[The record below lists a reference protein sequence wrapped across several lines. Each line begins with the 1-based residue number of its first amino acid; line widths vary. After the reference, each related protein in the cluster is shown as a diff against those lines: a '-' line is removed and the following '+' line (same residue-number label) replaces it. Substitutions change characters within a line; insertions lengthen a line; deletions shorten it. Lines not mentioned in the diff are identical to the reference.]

1 MKWILTGIGLTG
13 LFAVSQSLASESSN
27 PAFAEAPS
35 AEALAMLD
43 PIRRAVS
50 ICSQRGGV
58 SSLSGRLQFASTL
71 SITSGTIQSGGAGT
85 ETMPLFEGAP
95 EFQLV
100 SASSNETAQA
110 YFNQGLML
118 TFGFNHNGAIRSFQA
133 AQSIDPDCALCWYGE
148 ALALGPNINAPMDPA
163 ANPAALAA
171 VQQALARRSNTT
183 PEGRALIDALAVRF
197 SADPEA
203 ERTVLDMAYANAMT
217 DVAAQF
223 PHNDDIA
230 VLAAEALMDTSPW
243 DYWEAGGQVN
253 KGRVG
258 EAVDLI
264 EGVLDRNL
272 NHPQAAHLYIHLM
285 ENSADPTRAEIAAD
299 RLSSWSAPF
308 AGHLAHMPAHIYYR
322 LGRYADAI
330 RVNIA
335 ATRSDEH
342 YLSEVGDA
350 AIYRFGYYPHN
361 VHFIV
366 TSAQMVGD
374 MPTAIRESVRLM
386 RVLDADIATQ
396 IAWIQPIHAAPYM
409 AAAQF
414 ADPERILTLREADS
428 RLPYVVAIR
437 HYARAL
443 AHARLADSE
452 GFHRELSALNTLR
465 ADGDFELMVDQ
476 GVPAPQLLTMA
487 QAVARGRMAYAEE
500 RFDDAIA
507 LYQEAIAIESAL
519 PYTEPPYWYYPV
531 SQSLGAAYLA
541 AGRPEEAK
549 RAFEAALVKAPV
561 NGWALFGLA
570 AAEREL
576 GHMVE
581 AAAAEAA
588 LERVWLG
595 APDWLTM
602 DRL

>member
-1 MKWILTGIGLTG
+1 MKWILTGVGLAG
-13 LFAVSQSLASESSN
+13 VLAVSQSPARETVN
-27 PAFAEAPS
+27 PAIAEAPS
-35 AEALAMLD
+35 AETLAMLD
-43 PIRRAVS
+43 PIRRAVA
-50 ICSQRGGV
+50 ICSQRAGV
-58 SSLSGRLQFASTL
+58 SSLAGRLQFASAQTM
-71 SITSGTIQSGGAGT
+71 QSGGGNSGA
-85 ETMPLFEGAP
+85 MPLFDDAP
-95 EFQLV
+95 EFQLA
-100 SASSNETAQA
+100 SASDNESAQA

-118 TFGFNHNGAIRSFQA
+118 TFGFNHHGAIRSFQA
-133 AQSIDPDCALCWYGE
+133 AQRLDPECALCWYGE

-171 VQQALARRSNTT
+171 VRQAVARRANTT
-183 PEGRALIDALAVRF
+183 PEGQALIDAIELRF
-197 SADPEA
+197 SDDPA
-203 ERTVLDMAYANAMT
+203 AQRSALDMAYANAMAET
-217 DVAAQF
+217 AAQF
-223 PHNDDIA
+223 PLNDDIA

-243 DYWEAGGQVN
+243 DYWEPGGREN

-258 EAVDLI
+258 EAVSLI

-272 NHPQAAHLYIHLM
+272 DHPQAAHLYIHLM
-285 ENSADPTRAEIAAD
+285 ENSEDPTRAELVAD
-299 RLSSWSAPF
+299 RLSGWSAPF

-322 LGRYADAI
+322 LGRYEDSI

-342 YLSEVGDA
+342 YLADVGDD

-366 TSAQMVGD
+366 TSAQMAGD

-386 RVLDADIATQ
+386 RVLDAGVASE

-414 ADPERILTLREADS
+414 ADPERVLTLRAADS

-443 AHARLADSE
+443 AYAQLRDSE
-452 GFHRELSALNTLR
+452 SFDRELAALNAIR
-465 ADGDFELMVDQ
+465 ADGDFEVMVAQ
-476 GVPAPQLLTMA
+476 GVPAPELLTLA
-487 QAVARGRMAYAEE
+487 EAVARGRMAYAED
-500 RFDDAIA
+500 RFDDAIT

-531 SQSLGAAYLA
+531 SQSLGAALLA
-541 AGRPEEAK
+541 AGRNEEAR
-549 RAFEAALVKAPV
+549 RAFQAALIKAPV
-561 NGWALFGLA
+561 NGWALYGLA
-570 AAEREL
+570 AAERAL
-576 GHMVE
+576 GNPVE
-581 AAAAEAA
+581 AAAADAA

-595 APDWLTM
+595 TPNWLRM